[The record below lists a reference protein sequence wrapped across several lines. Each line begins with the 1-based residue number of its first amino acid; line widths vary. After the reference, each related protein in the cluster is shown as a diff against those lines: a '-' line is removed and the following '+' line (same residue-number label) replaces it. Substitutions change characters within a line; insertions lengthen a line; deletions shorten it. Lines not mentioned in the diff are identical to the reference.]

1 MAAVCGRGRE
11 AEPCFPPVFGKCEPA
26 RDFAAGLFFFPRI
39 VEMRKFAVPFA
50 LLAGL
55 SGCASLGAQD
65 TENMLSA
72 AQFSMKPATTPA
84 QLANLKT
91 LPQNRIITQVKN
103 GKVVYVYA
111 DAAGCQCLYVGNEAS
126 YQNFQQIKIA
136 KNIASDQLMAA
147 EMNQQASLDWGAWGP
162 WGPGFY

>member
-1 MAAVCGRGRE
+1 MGNVRAGGPDR
-11 AEPCFPPVFGKCEPA
+11 F
-26 RDFAAGLFFFPRI
+26 DDQSMIFALEHCSINGI
-39 VEMRKFAVPFA
+39 NKMRKLVASFVS
-50 LLAGL
+50 LLAL

-84 QLANLKT
+84 QIANLKS
-91 LPQNRIITQVKN
+91 LPQNKIITQVKN

-147 EMNQQASLDWGAWGP
+147 EMNQQASMDWGAWGP
-162 WGPGFY
+162 MGPGFY

>member
-1 MAAVCGRGRE
+1 MRRISLPAVVC
-11 AEPCFPPVFGKCEPA
+11 
-26 RDFAAGLFFFPRI
+26 
-39 VEMRKFAVPFA
+39 
-50 LLAGL
+50 LAL

-84 QLANLKT
+84 QLANLKS

-103 GKVVYVYA
+103 GKAVYVYA

-136 KNIASDQLMAA
+136 KNIASEQLMAA
-147 EMNQQASLDWGAWGP
+147 EMNQQASMDWGAWGP
-162 WGPGFY
+162 WGPGLY

>member
-1 MAAVCGRGRE
+1 
-11 AEPCFPPVFGKCEPA
+11 
-26 RDFAAGLFFFPRI
+26 
-39 VEMRKFAVPFA
+39 MRKLAAFLVP
-50 LLAGL
+50 LLAL
-55 SGCASLGAQD
+55 SGCASLGARD
-65 TENMLSA
+65 TEDMLAA

-84 QLANLKT
+84 QLANLKSM
-91 LPQNRIITQVKN
+91 PQNQIITQVKN

-147 EMNQQASLDWGAWGP
+147 EMNQQASMDWGAWGP
-162 WGPGFY
+162 MGPGFY